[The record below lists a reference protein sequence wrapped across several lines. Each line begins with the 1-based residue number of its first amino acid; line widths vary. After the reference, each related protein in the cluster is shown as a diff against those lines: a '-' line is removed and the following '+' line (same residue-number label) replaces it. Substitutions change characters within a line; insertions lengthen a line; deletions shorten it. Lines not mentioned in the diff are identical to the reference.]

1 MASET
6 ELLNSTGL
14 VVMLR
19 DPNTGEVMHLNF
31 PPGTYEIPLEAHL
44 PARVAKVTLYAE
56 RLPRGGEYDVRLVFD
71 TNPPSAKDAPLGS
84 TLIQPVAS
92 EVLGNRTT
100 YRPDGPAR
108 TIPPAGP
115 PEAPVTSV
123 IAPTPPEVT
132 PVTPLQVEPSTG
144 APETPQAPA
153 QGASGGVDAPKAP
166 SPTTEAQKGSP
177 KGTGAGGRRG
187 L

>member
-44 PARVAKVTLYAE
+44 PARVAKVTLRAE
-56 RLPRGGEYDVRLVFD
+56 RLDRGGEYDVRLRFD
-71 TNPPSAKDAPLGS
+71 TNPPTPSTPPTVAHEGLVSNSRKDTALPPSAP
-84 TLIQPVAS
+84 PV
-92 EVLGNRTT
+92 V
-100 YRPDGPAR
+100 GP
-108 TIPPAGP
+108 
-115 PEAPVTSV
+115 PVTSV

-144 APETPQAPA
+144 APETPQAPS
-153 QGASGGVDAPKAP
+153 QGAQGGVDAPKAP
-166 SPTTEAQKGSP
+166 SSTTEAQKGSP
-177 KGTGAGGRRG
+177 KASGPGGRTGR
-187 L
+187 

>member
-56 RLPRGGEYDVRLVFD
+56 RLPRGGEYDVRLRFD
-71 TNPPSAKDAPLGS
+71 TNPPTPPTD
-84 TLIQPVAS
+84 TR
-92 EVLGNRTT
+92 EVLASNSLK
-100 YRPDGPAR
+100 DPALP
-108 TIPPAGP
+108 PPAPAPPPAPPLVAGP
-115 PEAPVTSV
+115 PVTSV
-123 IAPTPPEVT
+123 MAARAPEVT
-132 PVTPLQVEPSTG
+132 PVAPLQVEPSTG
-144 APETPQAPA
+144 APETPQVPA

-177 KGTGAGGRRG
+177 KASGPGGRTGR
-187 L
+187 

>member
-44 PARVAKVTLYAE
+44 PARVTKVTLYAE
-56 RLPRGGEYDVRLVFD
+56 RLPRGGEYDVRLRFD
-71 TNPPSAKDAPLGS
+71 TNPPTHPTDTREALVSNSRKDAAPPPS
-84 TLIQPVAS
+84 APPV
-92 EVLGNRTT
+92 G
-100 YRPDGPAR
+100 GP
-108 TIPPAGP
+108 
-115 PEAPVTSV
+115 PVTSV
-123 IAPTPPEVT
+123 IAPTPPEAT

-144 APETPQAPA
+144 APETPQAPS
-153 QGASGGVDAPKAP
+153 QGAQGGVDAPKAP
-166 SPTTEAQKGSP
+166 SPPTEAQKGSP
-177 KGTGAGGRRG
+177 KVTGAGGRRG

>member
-56 RLPRGGEYDVRLVFD
+56 RRPRGGEYDVRLRFD
-71 TNPPSAKDAPLGS
+71 TNPSTQSTDTREVQVSNSRKDTAPPPSAH
-84 TLIQPVAS
+84 PV
-92 EVLGNRTT
+92 V
-100 YRPDGPAR
+100 GP
-108 TIPPAGP
+108 
-115 PEAPVTSV
+115 PVTSV
-123 IAPTPPEVT
+123 IAPPPPEVT
-132 PVTPLQVEPSTG
+132 PVIPLQVEPSTG
-144 APETPQAPA
+144 APETPQAPSQA
-153 QGASGGVDAPKAP
+153 PSQGASGGVDAPKAP
-166 SPTTEAQKGSP
+166 SPPTEAQKGSP
-177 KGTGAGGRRG
+177 KVTGAGGRRG